1 MNRRKEEIM
10 DEAQKKRYKEKYLQA
25 KQKGVKFWPDIIY
38 KDLIVS
44 FAIFLLLVGL
54 ATFIGVAREPR
65 ADPSDSSYIPRPEWY
80 FLFLF
85 KFLALYGQIPVLGKI
100 EWIAAAIIPGVGI
113 AILFTLPFID
123 RNPYRHFSKR
133 RFGISAMSVII
144 AWIVLLTILGG
155 LPIPPNDAELRIS
168 NTLQT
173 FVGLWIPTA
182 VILIFVVGT
191 FFLGKRKEPAPKYFF
206 SGVASLAIIAMAA
219 ITAGVTIRAS
229 YYPPAEEELVAGT
242 ISEKIVL
249 GQDLYSVYCTE
260 CHGPDGEGGII
271 EGVEGLEGVELNP
284 ISSQD
289 VMWTR
294 SDQTLFA
301 VIEYGQQ
308 DLGMPPFGLAYG
320 GELKSSEIEYIVTF
334 MRYTWDSRA
343 EIPADAAAAGA
354 IPALAE
360 GEIPSYEVHIQP
372 IAKRYCVSC
381 HRPGKEN
388 NNFLMQTYEEILTTG
403 DQYPNNVIA
412 GDLNSYLIVTINGN
426 PILDASGAEIIGQMP
441 PTKQIKPEYID
452 IFEKWV
458 LAGMPE
464 TAEDAAA
471 LQTEAAPAETG
482 TPEGETATPA
492 P

>member
-1 MNRRKEEIM
+1 MNEE
-10 DEAQKKRYKEKYLQA
+10 QKQSYKERYLQA

-44 FAIFLLLVGL
+44 FAFFLLLIGL

-100 EWIAAAIIPGVGI
+100 EWIAAAVIPGIGI
-113 AILFTLPFID
+113 GVLFALPFID
-123 RNPYRHFSKR
+123 RNPFRHFSKR
-133 RFGISAMSVII
+133 RFGIALMSVIV
-144 AWIVLLTILGG
+144 AWIVLLTILAG
-155 LPIPPNDAELRIS
+155 LPIPPTDGELKFVT
-168 NTLQT
+168 NLQA
-173 FVGLWIPTA
+173 FVGLWIPAIAMIALFIAAFFKGKEGSSLSRNLTIGIA
-182 VILIFVVGT
+182 GVSIAAMVVITFVVT
-191 FFLGKRKEPAPKYFF
+191 
-206 SGVASLAIIAMAA
+206 S
-219 ITAGVTIRAS
+219 RAS
-229 YYPPAEEELVAGT
+229 YYPAPEEEEVAGS

-249 GQDLYSVYCTE
+249 GQDLYSIYCTE

-301 VIEYGQQ
+301 VTEFGQQ

-320 GELKSSEIEYIVTF
+320 GELKSSEIEYIVNF
-334 MRYTWDSRA
+334 MRYTWDERA
-343 EIPADAAAAGA
+343 EIPEDAAAAGA
-354 IPALAE
+354 IPTLAE

-372 IAKRYCVSC
+372 IVKRYCISC

-388 NNFLMQTYEEILTTG
+388 NNYLMGTFAEIIETG
-403 DQYPNNVIA
+403 DNAPNVIA
-412 GDLNSYLIVTINGN
+412 GDLESNLIVTVYHESIFD
-426 PILDASGAEIIGQMP
+426 DAGTEIIGPMP
-441 PTKQIKPEYID
+441 PTKQIKPEYIE

-458 LAGMPE
+458 LAAMPE

-471 LQTEAAPAETG
+471 LQAETAPAETEA
-482 TPEGETATPA
+482 PEGEAEATPT

>member
-1 MNRRKEEIM
+1 MN
-10 DEAQKKRYKEKYLQA
+10 EAQKKQYTERYLQA

-44 FAIFLLLVGL
+44 FAFFLILVGL

-65 ADPSDSSYIPRPEWY
+65 ADPSDSAYIPRPEWY

-100 EWIAAAIIPGVGI
+100 EWIAAAVIPGIGI
-113 AILFTLPFID
+113 AVLFTLPFID
-123 RNPYRHFSKR
+123 RNPFRHFSKR
-133 RFGISAMSVII
+133 RFGIALMSVII
-144 AWIVLLTILGG
+144 AWIVLLTILGS
-155 LPIPPNDAELRIS
+155 LPIPPNDAELKIS

-173 FVGLWIPTA
+173 FVGLWIPLA
-182 VILIFVVGT
+182 VIVIFFVAT
-191 FFLGKRKEPAPKYFF
+191 FLLGKREGSAPKYLFT
-206 SGVASLAIIAMAA
+206 GVASISIVAMTV
-219 ITAGVTIRAS
+219 ITLGVTIRAS
-229 YYPPAEEELVAGT
+229 YYPAPEEELVAGS

-249 GQDLYSVYCTE
+249 GQDLYSIYCTE

-271 EGVEGLEGVELNP
+271 EGVEGLEGVELKP

-289 VMWTR
+289 EMWTR

-301 VIEYGQQ
+301 ITEFGQQ

-343 EIPADAAAAGA
+343 EIPEDAAAAGA

-360 GEIPSYEVHIQP
+360 GEIPSYEVHVQP

-381 HRPGKEN
+381 HRPNKEN
-388 NNFLMQTYEEILTTG
+388 NNYLMQSFAEILETG
-403 DQYPNNVIA
+403 DNAPNVIA
-412 GDLNSYLIVTINGN
+412 GNLESHLILTIHHES
-426 PILDASGAEIIGQMP
+426 IFDASGAEIIGPMP

-464 TAEDAAA
+464 TAEEAAA
-471 LQTEAAPAETG
+471 LQVESAPVETEAPTDQDSG
-482 TPEGETATPA
+482 SP
-492 P
+492 